1 VLANSDVCFSMQRR
15 LDPEQE
21 KLLLERALKAP
32 DAFRRIYEHYLP
44 RVYAYVVY
52 RVARKQDA
60 EDLVSETFF
69 KVVDRLD
76 TFEWRGEGSFS
87 AWLFRITKNNITDY
101 YREVDRVEIE
111 VSLDELS
118 EIAPDNL
125 LPHETIRQKEKFI
138 FLRQLIRALPPRR
151 QEIIQLKFFGGLRNN
166 EISQVLGID
175 ERTVASHL
183 CRGLED
189 LHRRYTRE
197 FPQPRKVGAHE

>member
-1 VLANSDVCFSMQRR
+1 MQRR

-21 KLLLERALKAP
+21 KLLLERAFKAP
-32 DAFRRIYEHYLP
+32 DAFRTIYEHYLP

-87 AWLFRITKNNITDY
+87 AWLFRITKNNIADY
-101 YREVDRVEIE
+101 YREAGRVDKE
-111 VSLDELS
+111 VSLDELP
-118 EIAPDNL
+118 ELAPDNL
-125 LPHETIRQKEKFI
+125 LPYETIRQKEKFV
-138 FLRQLIRALPPRR
+138 FLRQLIRSLPPRR

-166 EISQVLGID
+166 EIAQVLGID

-189 LHRRYTRE
+189 LHRLYVCE
-197 FPQPRKVGAHE
+197 FPQTKKEGSHE

>member
-1 VLANSDVCFSMQRR
+1 MQRR
-15 LDPEQE
+15 LDPERE
-21 KLLLERALKAP
+21 KLLLERAFKAP
-32 DAFRRIYEHYLP
+32 DAFRKIYEHYLP

-69 KVVDRLD
+69 KVVDRLG
-76 TFEWRGEGSFS
+76 TFEWRGEGTFS
-87 AWLFRITKNNITDY
+87 AWLFRITKNNIADY
-101 YREVDRVEIE
+101 YREAGRVDKE

-118 EIAPDNL
+118 ELAPDNL
-125 LPHETIRQKEKFI
+125 LPYETIRQKEKFV

-166 EISQVLGID
+166 EIAQVLGID

-189 LHRRYTRE
+189 LHRLYMCE
-197 FPQPRKVGAHE
+197 FPQTKKEGSHE

>member
-1 VLANSDVCFSMQRR
+1 MQRR
-15 LDPEQE
+15 LDPERE
-21 KLLLERALKAP
+21 KLLLERAFKVP
-32 DAFRRIYEHYLP
+32 DAFRKIYEHYLP

-69 KVVDRLD
+69 KVVDRLG
-76 TFEWRGEGSFS
+76 TCEWRGEGSFS
-87 AWLFRITKNNITDY
+87 GWLFRITKNNIADY
-101 YREVDRVEIE
+101 YREAGRVDKE

-118 EIAPDNL
+118 ELAPDNL
-125 LPHETIRQKEKFI
+125 LPYETIRQKEKFV

-166 EISQVLGID
+166 EIAQVLGID

-189 LHRRYTRE
+189 LHRLYMCE
-197 FPQPRKVGAHE
+197 FPQTKKEGSHE